1 MKVELFSVALD
12 FFCHSFNW
20 PAEWTEKKRRGRE
33 RKVKIASLTCPFV
46 SVEWAATVDK

>member
-1 MKVELFSVALD
+1 MDRK
-12 FFCHSFNW
+12 
-20 PAEWTEKKRRGRE
+20 EKKRKRE